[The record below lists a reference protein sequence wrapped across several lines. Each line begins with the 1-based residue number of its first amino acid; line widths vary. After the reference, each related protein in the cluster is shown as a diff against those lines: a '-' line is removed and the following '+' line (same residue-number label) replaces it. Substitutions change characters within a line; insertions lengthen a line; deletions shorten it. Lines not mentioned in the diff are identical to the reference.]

1 MSNIDSDEAFARM
14 LQEQDNLEYEKAYNA
29 DLELAKRM
37 QQQSVIDLTVDEPA
51 SCSSSSCH
59 LSTIDSD
66 FALAQ
71 KLCNTVDESILDEET
86 PDIHQL
92 FLYFN
97 KKYFDNKLDSV
108 EVKWSSRMTRCAG
121 TCTYK
126 LGNHCI
132 VALSEPLLKFR
143 TKKEMMETL
152 LHEMIHALLFVTQQN
167 TDRDG
172 HGPPFLKVA
181 KRINDAAGFDISVY
195 HNFHDEVNHYL
206 THIWQCNGVCKSRPP
221 YFGLVK
227 RSMNRPPQPADT
239 WYDEHQL
246 TCGGTYTKIASPA
259 PKRKKAPVNTLD
271 QYIAATKKTKQ

>member
-1 MSNIDSDEAFARM
+1 M
-14 LQEQDNLEYEKAYNA
+14 LQEQEKLEYERTHNA

-37 QQQSVIDLTVDEPA
+37 QRQSVIDLTVEEPA
-51 SCSSSSCH
+51 TSCSH

-66 FALAQ
+66 FVFAQ
-71 KLCNTVDESILDEET
+71 KLHNTVDESILDEET

-108 EVKWSSRMTRCAG
+108 EVKWSSRMTRSAG

-167 TDRDG
+167 TDRVLTDG
-172 HGPPFLKVA
+172 HGPPFLKEA

-195 HNFHDEVNHYL
+195 HNFHNEVDYYL
-206 THIWQCNGVCKSRPP
+206 THIWQCNGVCKTRPP

-239 WYDEHQL
+239 WYNEHQL
-246 TCGGTYTKIASPA
+246 TCGGTYTKTASPA
-259 PKRKKAPVNTLD
+259 PKRKKPAVNTLD
-271 QYIAATKKTKQ
+271 QYITATKKTKH